1 MKASMIKALNDI
13 TTMEELTELIEFIN
27 MKQKSLKSEVRAKVK
42 ASVKVGSRVKVNA
55 PGKVM
60 TGRVLEM
67 KRTKAIVEDLNGS
80 RWNCPITMLQ
90 AL

>member
-13 TTMEELTELIEFIN
+13 TTMEELNEVIQFIN
-27 MKQKSLKSEVRAKVK
+27 MKQKSLKAEVRAKVK
-42 ASVKVGSRVKVNA
+42 SSIKAGSMVKINA
-55 PGKVM
+55 EQVL

-67 KRTKAIVEDLNGS
+67 KRTKAIVEADGS
-80 RWNCPITMLQ
+80 RWNVPITMLE

>member
-13 TTMEELTELIEFIN
+13 HTMEELKEVIQFIN
-27 MKQKSLKSEVRAKVK
+27 MKQKSIKAEVRAQVK
-42 ASVKVGSRVKVNA
+42 ASVKVGSMVKINA
-55 PGKVM
+55 EQVL

-67 KRTKAIVEDLNGS
+67 KRTKAIVEDADGW
-80 RWNCPITMLQ
+80 RWNCPITMLE